1 VARDV
6 ISTIFIMS
14 LAHWIAKKNPWLRV
28 VSGNMPPEKR
38 SNRPRFQ
45 SSRRTWI
52 AGACAAAG
60 VFALVSDGKAQSPNA
75 VPLPPLT
82 SATSATIL
90 NQRDAAKT
98 TKNHKEID
106 EFLNNPNFPTL
117 VFEFEPEE
125 WENLKKDNRR
135 YAECTMI
142 EVGGALRNEHVAVK
156 LKGSAGSFQGQDG
169 KPGLTLNFDK
179 YKGSDRY
186 HGQKKM
192 HLNNCAQDGT
202 YLMEKISGEIA
213 RKCGVPASRC
223 SHAFIKW
230 QGRDLGLYV
239 VKEAFTKDF
248 LAKFFSDVDG
258 DLYDGGFVREIDEN
272 CEKDLGD
279 WRDKANL
286 KQLLAA
292 CREQDAQKRWAAID
306 QIVNVEAYIT
316 FTALESILSHWDGY
330 NFNRN
335 NYRFYHEPK
344 STKFVF
350 FLHGM
355 DQTFG
360 DPNAPAV
367 RDSGSMVGQAIFSN
381 PAWRAKYRERVEL
394 IYEQVLKPIDWPAR
408 VVEIGNEVKAA
419 LEKKNPQWAK
429 DFGGRIQEARSRVEQ
444 RIASIGKQLG
454 DMPKPLAFSP
464 QGIAKIDAKGWRTEG
479 SASKI
484 EEANSEGK
492 PVLRIHAEGDTT
504 ASWRKN
510 LHLTPGKYRFEG
522 RVRTAG
528 VQASESSS
536 GNGAG
541 LRISGGTR
549 TGQNSIAGDSAWQ
562 TVGFQFDTP
571 GGDVILVAE
580 LRATKGEAMFDK
592 DSFQLIRVQ

>member
-1 VARDV
+1 
-6 ISTIFIMS
+6 MS
-14 LAHWIAKKNPWLRV
+14 LSHWIAKKNQREGLNCT
-28 VSGNMPPEKR
+28 SMPPTDLQGRVLVK
-38 SNRPRFQ
+38 NHL
-45 SSRRTWI
+45 WL
-52 AGACAAAG
+52 AGALAVATICN
-60 VFALVSDGKAQSPNA
+60 AQ
-75 VPLPPLT
+75 LPPIPPASTPSNSGL
-82 SATSATIL
+82 IL
-90 NQRDAAKT
+90 GQRDVVKGD
-98 TKNHKEID
+98 KKLKEID
-106 EFLNNPNFPTL
+106 DFYNSADFPTL
-117 VFEFEPEE
+117 IFEFEPEE
-125 WENLKKDNRR
+125 WENIKKDNRR

-142 EVGGALRNEHVAVK
+142 EQGGKHRDEHVAVK
-156 LKGSAGSFQGQDG
+156 LKGSAGSFQGPDG

-186 HGQKKM
+186 RGQKKL

-202 YLMEKISGEIA
+202 YLMEQIAGEIS

-223 SHAFIKW
+223 SHAFVKW
-230 QGRDLGLYV
+230 QGRELGLYV
-239 VKEAFTKDF
+239 VKEAFTRDF
-248 LAKFFSDVDG
+248 LAKFFSDVSG

-279 WRDKANL
+279 YREKENI

-335 NYRFYHEPK
+335 NYRFYQDAK
-344 STKFVF
+344 SKKFVF

-367 RDSGSMVGQAIFSN
+367 RDSGSMVGQAVFGN
-381 PAWRAKYRERVEL
+381 PEWRAKYRDRVEL
-394 IYEQVLKPIDWPAR
+394 IYEQVLKAHDWPAR
-408 VVEIGNEVKAA
+408 VVEIGNEVKVA

-429 DFGGRIQEARSRVEQ
+429 DYEGKIQEARGRVEQ

-454 DMPKPLAFSP
+454 DMPKPIAFSA
-464 QGIAKIDAKGWRTEG
+464 QGIAKVDTKGWRTEG

-484 EEANSEGK
+484 EEAKAEGK

-510 LHLTPGKYRFEG
+510 LQLAAGKYRFEG

-528 VQASESSS
+528 VQPSESSS
-536 GNGAG
+536 GKGAG

-549 TGQNSIAGDSAWQ
+549 TGQNAIDGDSQWQ
-562 TVGFQFDTP
+562 TVGFQFETP
-571 GGDVILVAE
+571 GGDVVLVAE
-580 LRATKGEAMFDK
+580 LRANKGEALFEK
-592 DSFQLIRVQ
+592 DSFQIVRVP

>member
-1 VARDV
+1 
-6 ISTIFIMS
+6 MS
-14 LAHWIAKKNPWLRV
+14 RSHWTAKKSPRSGV
-28 VSGNMPPEKR
+28 DSGNMPPK
-38 SNRPRFQ
+38 NRPPTRSQ
-45 SSRRTWI
+45 SGQQLWI
-52 AGACAAAG
+52 IGACSAAG
-60 VFALVSDGKAQSPNA
+60 VLALVSIGNAQS
-75 VPLPPLT
+75 VPQQPIPAAPRA
-82 SATSATIL
+82 SAL
-90 NQRDAAKT
+90 GQRDAAKT
-98 TKNHKEID
+98 TKNQKEID
-106 EFLNNPNFPTL
+106 DFLNSPNFPTL
-117 VFEFEPEE
+117 TFDLEPEE

-142 EVGGALRNEHVAVK
+142 EEGGKIRNEHVAVK
-156 LKGSAGSFQGQDG
+156 LKGAAGSFQGPDG
-169 KPGLTLNFDK
+169 KPGLTLSFEK
-179 YKGSDRY
+179 LKGSDRY

-202 YLMEKISGEIA
+202 YLMEQIAGEIA

-223 SHAFIKW
+223 SHAFVKW
-230 QGRDLGLYV
+230 HGRDLGLYV
-239 VKEAFTKDF
+239 VKEAFTRDF
-248 LAKFFSDVDG
+248 LAKFFSDPDG
-258 DLYDGGFVREIDEN
+258 DLYDGGFVHEIDEN

-279 WRDKANL
+279 PKDKANL

-306 QIVNVEAYIT
+306 QIINVESYIT
-316 FTALESILSHWDGY
+316 FTALESILAHWDGY

-335 NYRFYHEPK
+335 NYRIYQDVK
-344 STKFVF
+344 TKKFFF

-394 IYEQVLKPIDWPAR
+394 IYEKVLKTTDWPAR
-408 VVEIGNEVKAA
+408 VVEIGTQVRAA

-429 DFGGRIQEARSRVEQ
+429 DYEGRIQEARSRVEQ
-444 RIASIGKQLG
+444 RIAFIGKQLG

-464 QGIAKIDAKGWRTEG
+464 QGIAKIDTKGWRTEG

-484 EEANSEGK
+484 EETNAEGK
-492 PVLRIHAEGDTT
+492 PVLRIQAEGDTS

-510 LHLTPGKYRFEG
+510 LHLDPGKYRFEG

-536 GNGAG
+536 GIGAG

-549 TGQNSIAGDSAWQ
+549 NGQNSVAGDSAWQ

-571 GGDVILVAE
+571 GGDVVLVAE
-580 LRATKGEAMFDK
+580 LRAIKGEALFDK
-592 DSFQLIRVQ
+592 NSFQIVRVQ

>member
-1 VARDV
+1 
-6 ISTIFIMS
+6 MS
-14 LAHWIAKKNPWLRV
+14 PSHWIAKKNPTLAV
-28 VSGNMPPEKR
+28 DSGNMPLK
-38 SNRPRFQ
+38 NRPPLTR
-45 SSRRTWI
+45 SRSGQLFWI
-52 AGACAAAG
+52 IGACSSAG
-60 VFALVSDGKAQSPNA
+60 VLALAPAGKAQSAPQQPIPA
-75 VPLPPLT
+75 AAPALVLG
-82 SATSATIL
+82 
-90 NQRDAAKT
+90 QREAAKA
-98 TKNHKEID
+98 TKNQKEID
-106 EFLNNPNFPTL
+106 DFLNSPNFPTL
-117 VFEFEPEE
+117 TFEFDPEE

-135 YAECTMI
+135 YAECMMI
-142 EVGGALRNEHVAVK
+142 DEGGKIRNEHVAVK
-156 LKGSAGSFQGQDG
+156 LKGAAGSFQGPDG
-169 KPGLTLNFDK
+169 KPGLTLSFDK

-202 YLMEKISGEIA
+202 YLMEQIAGEIA

-223 SHAFIKW
+223 SHAFVKW
-230 QGRDLGLYV
+230 HGRDLGLYV
-239 VKEAFTKDF
+239 VKEAFTRDF
-248 LAKFFSDVDG
+248 LAKFFSDPEG
-258 DLYDGGFVREIDEN
+258 DLYDGGFVHEIDEN

-279 WRDKANL
+279 PKDKANL

-306 QIVNVEAYIT
+306 QIINVESYIT

-335 NYRFYHEPK
+335 NYRIYQDVK
-344 STKFVF
+344 TKKFVF

-360 DPNAPAV
+360 DANAPAV
-367 RDSGSMVGQAIFSN
+367 RDSGSMVGQVIFSN

-394 IYEQVLKPIDWPAR
+394 IYDKVLKTTDWSAR
-408 VVEIGNEVKAA
+408 VVEIGNQVKAA

-429 DFGGRIQEARSRVEQ
+429 DYEGRIQEARSRVEQ

-484 EEANSEGK
+484 EDTNAEGK
-492 PVLRIHAEGDTT
+492 PVLRIQAEGDTT

-510 LHLTPGKYRFEG
+510 LHLDPGKYRFEG

-528 VQASESSS
+528 VQAIESNS
-536 GNGAG
+536 GIGAG

-549 TGQNSIAGDSAWQ
+549 NGQNSVAGDTAWK

-580 LRATKGEAMFDK
+580 LRATKGEALFDK
-592 DSFQLIRVQ
+592 DSFQIVRVQ

>member
-1 VARDV
+1 
-6 ISTIFIMS
+6 MS
-14 LAHWIAKKNPWLRV
+14 PSHWITKKNPILGIV
-28 VSGNMPPEKR
+28 CGNMPPNQR
-38 SNRPRFQ
+38 SRNPRSQ
-45 SSRRTWI
+45 SGHHAWI
-52 AGACAAAG
+52 LGACSAAG
-60 VFALVSDGKAQSPNA
+60 LLAFASDGKAQSANA
-75 VPLPPLT
+75 SPLPPLT
-82 SATSATIL
+82 SAAPAPAL

-98 TKNHKEID
+98 TKNHREID

-142 EVGGALRNEHVAVK
+142 EVGSGLRDEHVAVK
-156 LKGSAGSFQGQDG
+156 LKGAAGSFQGPDG
-169 KPGLTLNFDK
+169 KPGLTLSFDK
-179 YKGSDRY
+179 LKGAERY

-202 YLMEKISGEIA
+202 YLMEQISGEIA

-223 SHAFIKW
+223 SHAFVKW
-230 QGRDLGLYV
+230 QGRELGLYV

-248 LAKFFSDVDG
+248 LAKFFRDVDG

-279 WRDKANL
+279 YREKENL

-335 NYRFYHEPK
+335 NYRFYHDPK
-344 STKFVF
+344 TKKFVF

-360 DPNAPAV
+360 DANAPAV
-367 RDSGSMVGQAIFSN
+367 RDSGSMVGQAVFSN
-381 PAWRAKYRERVEL
+381 PAWRARYRERVEL
-394 IYEQVLKPIDWPAR
+394 IYEQVLKTTDWPAR
-408 VVEIGNEVKAA
+408 VGEIGNQVKAA

-429 DFGGRIQEARSRVEQ
+429 DFEGRIQEARSRVEQ
-444 RIASIGKQLG
+444 RIAAIGKQLG

-464 QGIAKIDAKGWRTEG
+464 QGIAKIDTKGWRTEG

-484 EEANSEGK
+484 EESNADGK
-492 PVLRIHAEGDTT
+492 PVLRIQAEGDTT

-510 LHLTPGKYRFEG
+510 LQLEPGKYRFEG

-528 VQASESSS
+528 VQAAETSS

-541 LRISGGTR
+541 LRISGGVR
-549 TGQNSIAGDSAWQ
+549 TGQNAIAGDSTWQ

-592 DSFQLIRVQ
+592 DSFQLVRVQ

>member
-1 VARDV
+1 
-6 ISTIFIMS
+6 
-14 LAHWIAKKNPWLRV
+14 
-28 VSGNMPPEKR
+28 
-38 SNRPRFQ
+38 
-45 SSRRTWI
+45 
-52 AGACAAAG
+52 
-60 VFALVSDGKAQSPNA
+60 
-75 VPLPPLT
+75 
-82 SATSATIL
+82 
-90 NQRDAAKT
+90 
-98 TKNHKEID
+98 
-106 EFLNNPNFPTL
+106 L

-142 EVGGALRNEHVAVK
+142 QEGGTYRDEHVAVK
-156 LKGSAGSFQGQDG
+156 LKGSAGSFQGPDG

-179 YKGSDRY
+179 YKGSDRFF
-186 HGQKKM
+186 GQKRM

-202 YLMEKISGEIA
+202 YLMEQIAGEIA

-223 SHAFIKW
+223 SHAFVKW
-230 QGRDLGLYV
+230 HGRDLGLYV
-239 VKEAFTKDF
+239 VKEAFTKEF
-248 LAKFFSDVDG
+248 LAKFFSNVDG
-258 DLYDGGFVREIDEN
+258 DLYDGGFVHEVDES
-272 CEKDLGD
+272 CEKDQGD
-279 WRDKANL
+279 YRNKENL

-292 CREQDAQKRWAAID
+292 CRQQDAQKRWAAID

-335 NYRFYHEPK
+335 NYRFYQDPK
-344 STKFVF
+344 TNKFVF

-360 DPNAPAV
+360 DANAPAV

-381 PAWRAKYRERVEL
+381 PAWRGKYRERVEL
-394 IYEQVLKPIDWPAR
+394 IYDQVLKTTDWPAR
-408 VVEIGNEVKAA
+408 VVEIGNQVKAA

-429 DFGGRIQEARSRVEQ
+429 DYEGRIQEARSRVEQ
-444 RIASIGKQLG
+444 RIVAIGKQLG

-464 QGIAKIDAKGWRTEG
+464 QGIAKIDTKGWRTEG

-484 EEANSEGK
+484 EESNSDGK
-492 PVLRIHAEGDTT
+492 PVLRIQAEGDTT
-504 ASWRKN
+504 ASWRKS
-510 LHLTPGKYRFEG
+510 LRLDPGKYRFEG
-522 RVRTAG
+522 KVRTAG

-536 GNGAG
+536 GIGAG

-549 TGQNSIAGDSAWQ
+549 NGQNSIAGDSTWQ

-580 LRATKGEAMFDK
+580 LRATKGEAFFEK
-592 DSFQLIRVQ
+592 DSFQLVRVQ